1 MKDSGIEWIGE
12 VPTNWKVC
20 RFKNVANLYT
30 GNSIK
35 DNEKDNYL
43 DSYDAI
49 PYISTKDITKDF
61 CTIDYNNGLYTKRE
75 DCNFRKAPLNSTLMC
90 IEGGSAGIK
99 KAKTN
104 QEVSFVNKLCCF
116 NGIKIN
122 NDYLYYFLNSP
133 NYEKKFKKSINGLIG
148 GVSIQTLKNFNIT
161 LPDNFEQQ
169 RIANFLDKKCNEIN
183 SLTSDIQKQIET
195 LQEYKNSVIT
205 EAVTKGLD
213 PNVEMKDSGI
223 EWIGRIPNKWNV
235 MKIKDT
241 SWLKGRIG
249 WDGLKATEFIDEGP
263 YLITG
268 TDFSNGYINWN
279 TCVHIT
285 KERYEEDEL
294 LHIRENDLLITK
306 DGTIGKVAIVTNCP
320 KETSLNSGVMII
332 RNDSKYKYDS
342 KYMYYILLSDQFKHW
357 FEYCQKPGS
366 TIQHLYQ
373 HQFNEFKY
381 TFPALGEQQKIV
393 SYLDNKCSKINEAI
407 TRSSAIIEKLEE
419 YKKSVIYEYVTGKK
433 EVK

>member
-1 MKDSGIEWIGE
+1 MS
-12 VPTNWKVC
+12 
-20 RFKNVANLYT
+20 R
-30 GNSIK
+30 
-35 DNEKDNYL
+35 
-43 DSYDAI
+43 
-49 PYISTKDITKDF
+49 
-61 CTIDYNNGLYTKRE
+61 
-75 DCNFRKAPLNSTLMC
+75 
-90 IEGGSAGIK
+90 
-99 KAKTN
+99 
-104 QEVSFVNKLCCF
+104 
-116 NGIKIN
+116 
-122 NDYLYYFLNSP
+122 
-133 NYEKKFKKSINGLIG
+133 
-148 GVSIQTLKNFNIT
+148 
-161 LPDNFEQQ
+161 
-169 RIANFLDKKCNEIN
+169 
-183 SLTSDIQKQIET
+183 
-195 LQEYKNSVIT
+195 
-205 EAVTKGLD
+205 
-213 PNVEMKDSGI
+213 EMKDSGI
-223 EWIGRIPNKWNV
+223 EWIGQVPEKWEV
-235 MKIKDT
+235 LKIKET

-268 TDFSNGYINWN
+268 TDFCNGYINWD

-381 TFPALGEQQKIV
+381 TFPALGEQQQIV
-393 SYLDNKCSKINEAI
+393 SYLDNKCSQIDKAI
-407 TRSSAIIEKLEE
+407 TKSNAIIEKLEE
-419 YKKSVIYEYVTGKK
+419 YKKTVIYEYVTGKK
-433 EVK
+433 EVPSKYCEMKV